1 MKLQFTEYKTFKE
14 AYQAATKTRNEFSKY
29 GARNMKNL
37 VNVYNITNNASKIGT
52 RFFVDDRF
60 DLWFCFTDQ
69 DGVKQI
75 QRLKLYTVKYDRFQ
89 TVEISQGVANF
100 TGDYLIARYAM
111 TCKVDNVYFYKM

>member
-1 MKLQFTEYKTFKE
+1 MKLIFTEYKDFHA
-14 AYQAATKTRNEFSKY
+14 AYQAATKTRTEFSKY

-37 VNVYNITNNASKIGT
+37 VNVYNITNAAKENGR

-75 QRLKLYTVKYDRFQ
+75 QRLKLYTVKHDRFQ
-89 TVEISQGVANF
+89 IVKIENNIANF
-100 TGDYLIARYAM
+100 TGDYLIAKYAM
-111 TCKVDNVYFYKM
+111 TCKVEGVYFYKM